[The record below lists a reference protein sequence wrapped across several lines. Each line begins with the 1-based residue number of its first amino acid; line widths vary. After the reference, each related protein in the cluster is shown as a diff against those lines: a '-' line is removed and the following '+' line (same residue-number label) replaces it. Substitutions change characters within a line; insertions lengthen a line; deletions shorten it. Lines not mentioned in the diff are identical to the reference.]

1 MTEPTMMMTTLRNA
15 LARPWIPPAYG
26 RLQYLWLLSLG
37 YLFWKFAYVAPGAL
51 EAALLALTLPVFV
64 ALYCFSFWARGWQ
77 VHACVAAGCLLGA
90 AWAHWNPGAACFF
103 IFACAM
109 CARIPRPGH
118 AVGGMLAVLAGG
130 TAASFLVEGRMQ
142 LVFLL
147 PLLLVGLPVGLSTL
161 MDQRLR
167 DSRARLM
174 RKQEEVEHMA
184 RIAERER
191 ISRDLHDLLGHSLS
205 LIALKAELARKLA
218 GRDDAACAREIVDI
232 EASARTAL
240 AEVRTAVTGYR
251 ESGLAQALASARA
264 SLQAADV
271 ALDERVER
279 IDLAPAAEH
288 VLALAVRE
296 AVTNIVRHA
305 RASRCT
311 LSLSREAGHA
321 VLRVHDDGRL
331 RDTDELRHGNGLAG
345 MQERVAALGGRLKLA
360 AGDGLALELQVPA

>member
-1 MTEPTMMMTTLRNA
+1 MTTTLRQA
-15 LARPWIPPAYG
+15 LARPWIPPEYG
-26 RLQYLWLLSLG
+26 KLQYLWLLSLG

-51 EAALLALTLPVFV
+51 ELALLGLTLALFV
-64 ALYCFSFWARGWQ
+64 PLYCFSYWARGWQ
-77 VHACVAAGCLLGA
+77 VVACVAGGCLLGA
-90 AWAHWNPGAACFF
+90 LWVRWNPGAASFF

-109 CARIPRPGH
+109 CSRIPGTAR
-118 AVGGMLAVLAGG
+118 AVGGMLAVIACGAALSYFAGPM
-130 TAASFLVEGRMQ
+130 RM
-142 LVFLL
+142 VFLM
-147 PLLLVGLPVGLSTL
+147 PLLLVGLPVGLSTM
-161 MDQRLR
+161 MDERLR
-167 DSRARLM
+167 RSRAQLM

-218 GRDDAACAREIVDI
+218 GRDPEACAREIADI
-232 EASARTAL
+232 EESARTAL

-264 SLQAADV
+264 SLQAAEV
-271 ALDERVER
+271 VLDERVER
-279 IDLAPAAEH
+279 IELAPAAEH
-288 VLALAVRE
+288 VVALAVRE

-305 RASRCT
+305 RASHCT
-311 LSLSREAGHA
+311 LSLSREQGNA

-331 RDTDELRHGNGLAG
+331 RNMDELRHGNGLAG
-345 MQERVAALGGRLKLA
+345 MQERVAALGGRLSLR

>member
-1 MTEPTMMMTTLRNA
+1 MITPLRKA
-15 LARPWIPPAYG
+15 LARPWIPPDYG
-26 RLQYLWLLSLG
+26 KLQYVWLLSLG
-37 YLFWKFAYVAPGAL
+37 YLFWKFAYVTPGAL
-51 EAALLALTLPVFV
+51 ELALLALTLAVFIP
-64 ALYCFSFWARGWQ
+64 LYCASFWARGWQ
-77 VHACVAAGCLLGA
+77 VGACVVAGCLLGV
-90 AWAHWNPGAACFF
+90 AWARWNPGAASFF

-109 CARIPRPGH
+109 CARIPGTGRAIG
-118 AVGGMLAVLAGG
+118 AMLGVIACGG
-130 TAASFLVEGRMQ
+130 AASFLAGPMQ
-142 LVFLL
+142 LILL
-147 PLLLVGLPVGLSTL
+147 MPILMAGLPVGLSCI
-161 MDQRLR
+161 MDARQR
-167 DSRARLM
+167 SARAQLM

-218 GRDDAACAREIVDI
+218 ARDPEACAREIADI
-232 EASARTAL
+232 EDSARSAL

-264 SLQAADV
+264 SLLAADV

-279 IDLAPAAEH
+279 IELAPAAEH
-288 VLALAVRE
+288 VVALAVRE

-311 LSLSREAGHA
+311 LSLSREDGHA

-331 RDTDELRHGNGLAG
+331 RNTDELRRGNGLAG
-345 MQERVAALGGRLKLA
+345 MQERVAALGGRLSLR